1 MEFSHYSENGRSG
14 MVDVTSK
21 DDTSREARAKGFVSM
36 SPETLDLIEQD
47 LLPKGN
53 PFEVA
58 RIAGIQAAKM
68 TSRLIPMCHPLLL
81 TWIDVTCT
89 EDREKGGIFI
99 QSEVH
104 LKGQTGVEMEA
115 LTAVS
120 VAALTVYD
128 MCKAVDK
135 KMVIEGIEV
144 IEKRGGK
151 MDYKKS

>member
-1 MEFSHYSENGRSG
+1 

-21 DDTSREARAKGFVSM
+21 QDTHRAARATGFVRM
-36 SPETLDLIEQD
+36 KPETLDLIEQD

-58 RIAGIQAAKM
+58 RIAGIQAAKE
-68 TSRLIPMCHPLLL
+68 TSRLVPMCHPLLL

-89 EDREKGGIFI
+89 LDRDRGGVFI
-99 QSEVH
+99 ASEVR
-104 LKGQTGVEMEA
+104 LRGQTGVEMEA

-128 MCKAVDK
+128 MCKAVDRE
-135 KMVIEGIEV
+135 MVIEGIEV
-144 IEKRGGK
+144 TEKKGGK
-151 MDYKKS
+151 MDYQKT